1 MGRATQGVRLISLKG
16 DDEIASVTKID
27 HEEDEEE
34 TVDLESVVVDGEEL
48 EADTTPEADDADE
61 DDDSDNETEEN

>member
-1 MGRATQGVRLISLKG
+1 VRLISLKG

-34 TVDLESVVVDGEEL
+34 TVDLQDVVVVDGEEL
-48 EADTTPEADDADE
+48 EADPATEAD
-61 DDDSDNETEEN
+61 ETEEEEGESDTETEEEN